1 MRKHFLL
8 LFIWIL
14 LPFINSSAEGNRA
27 NNSLLDEDN
36 LSYCVPEGNVNRRGS
51 PTERRLQ
58 TITISG
64 ATLNNEAAPFSNT
77 LNNTPQPNVYLDA
90 TDAIIT
96 TSQGDELTVSWTFR
110 NDISWMHYYI
120 YIDYDQDGVFN
131 EEDELVS
138 FTYFNA
144 SSEDDAPN
152 SIGEMVSAGASFTT
166 APKFTIPQD
175 VLTGKTRLRF
185 KVDWNSKN
193 PCGHPGPQNIIG
205 ANNGTIVDYII
216 DIHPASAVAT
226 STITLPESVEN
237 GSLTVKAGEREI
249 ANGETVEN
257 GTELTFTAIP
267 DPGYVLDYLKIN
279 DVLFTESTYT
289 VTGDAVITVA
299 FVKEPVSIENKAIT
313 IPQTDYAQKT
323 GYRLEVAET
332 ILGDRSNTE
341 TGRTGKSF
349 TLSAWVNIDK
359 ITSDSKNKGAVI
371 MGHGPQVHMNY
382 NGSLVLG
389 ITETGE
395 LKVISGASNK
405 IDQPLS
411 THISLDAWTYL
422 TLVYDNDTYKIK
434 VYKDGVLA
442 GEEIQL
448 SKELELFGDDPCI
461 FFVGGMGFS
470 GLCDELQFFNKALS
484 VDEVE
489 QAYKNPVDMPNL
501 TAWYDFNKIVGEN
514 DGSFLNKATVAD
526 KASEK
531 AVFYKYTGNVTS
543 DPGLI
548 SGGVAQAI
556 PTLVNGRIPVIAKYT
571 ITLPTEVTNGTL
583 TVMNG
588 ETALVAG
595 ENEVEEG
602 AVLTITATPA
612 LGYILDYLKIND
624 APITEST
631 YTVTGDAVITV
642 AFVEEAVEAASKAI
656 HVPANNGDIKYQFR
670 FDDIV
675 LGEHV
680 NGTNNKWDNGIINR
694 GDNRARNFTM
704 SVWIR
709 PLNKNGELF
718 GHAQAPFY
726 GAQGTFGVGI
736 DGNNKLVLKA
746 RAWLDEG
753 SCNGITNLTS
763 EETLQLNEWAFLTV
777 AVDDDARTIKLYKN
791 GTLLVTGDLSVTSD
805 GTEAHGIGLLQDEC
819 VFFAGNGSASCD
831 VDEVQVWNKT
841 LSAEEIATSMESFTE
856 APENLIAF
864 YKFDENSIENIP
876 NQGTGVECTAGL
888 VSGTSKYQGAPYW
901 AEVYTCTP
909 TQATLVDGHILPKLI
924 VNYVSETD
932 HGSFVIKDGD
942 NTIASGSKVSQGTT
956 LTIDATPAEGYQVKS
971 IKVNDVEI
979 VGNTFVLEEESTIT
993 VEFAEAYIVKYTA
1006 SENGTLEVKEN
1017 NVIIENN
1024 TAVVSGTVLTII
1036 AKPADNAVL
1045 SAFTI
1050 NGVDKLSEINETMEM
1065 SVTVSEALDIQ
1076 AEFSPLWKV
1085 TCNITGEGSVKI
1097 EDEDGNVY
1105 ESGVS
1110 SIPDG
1115 SMITL
1120 TFTPEAGYELTD
1132 FTLDGASYIQHV
1144 ADGKFVFEM
1153 DADYTFNVAFSQI
1166 TSLHNTSA
1174 DAVTVRYTEGALQIT
1189 GMNAGDR
1196 LDIYDVAG
1204 NYVRTSEEA
1213 NTNVSDLA
1221 NGCYLV
1227 KVTAGNTVKTVKFIK
1242 R

>member
-64 ATLNNEAAPFSNT
+64 ATLNNEVAPFSNT
-77 LNNTPQPNVYLDA
+77 LNNIPQPNVYLDV

-96 TSQGDELTVSWTFR
+96 ASQGDEITVSWNFR
-110 NDISWMHYYI
+110 NAISWMHYYI

-267 DPGYVLDYLKIN
+267 DPGYVLDYLNIN
-279 DVLFTESTYT
+279 DVPF
-289 VTGDAVITVA
+289 
-299 FVKEPVSIENKAIT
+299 
-313 IPQTDYAQKT
+313 
-323 GYRLEVAET
+323 
-332 ILGDRSNTE
+332 
-341 TGRTGKSF
+341 
-349 TLSAWVNIDK
+349 
-359 ITSDSKNKGAVI
+359 
-371 MGHGPQVHMNY
+371 
-382 NGSLVLG
+382 
-389 ITETGE
+389 
-395 LKVISGASNK
+395 
-405 IDQPLS
+405 
-411 THISLDAWTYL
+411 
-422 TLVYDNDTYKIK
+422 
-434 VYKDGVLA
+434 
-442 GEEIQL
+442 
-448 SKELELFGDDPCI
+448 
-461 FFVGGMGFS
+461 
-470 GLCDELQFFNKALS
+470 
-484 VDEVE
+484 
-489 QAYKNPVDMPNL
+489 
-501 TAWYDFNKIVGEN
+501 
-514 DGSFLNKATVAD
+514 
-526 KASEK
+526 
-531 AVFYKYTGNVTS
+531 
-543 DPGLI
+543 
-548 SGGVAQAI
+548 
-556 PTLVNGRIPVIAKYT
+556 
-571 ITLPTEVTNGTL
+571 
-583 TVMNG
+583 
-588 ETALVAG
+588 
-595 ENEVEEG
+595 
-602 AVLTITATPA
+602 
-612 LGYILDYLKIND
+612 
-624 APITEST
+624 TEST

-656 HVPANNGDIKYQFR
+656 HVPANDGDIKYQFR

-680 NGTNNKWDNGIINR
+680 NGTNNKWDNGIVNR

-704 SVWIR
+704 SVWIK

-736 DGNNKLVLKA
+736 NSNNNLVLKA

-753 SCNGITNLTS
+753 SCNGITDLTS

-791 GTLLVTGDLSVTSD
+791 GVLLVAGDLSATSD

-819 VFFAGNGSASCD
+819 VFFAGNGNASCD

-841 LSAEEIATSMESFTE
+841 LSEEEILTSMESFKE

-909 TQATLVDGHILPKLI
+909 TQATLVDGHILPKVV

-932 HGSFVIKDGD
+932 HGSFVIKDGE
-942 NTIASGSKVSQGTT
+942 NTVAPGSKVTQGTT
-956 LTIDATPAEGYQVKS
+956 LTIEATPAEGYQLKS

-979 VGNTFVLEEESTIT
+979 EGNTFVLEEESTIT

-1017 NVIIENN
+1017 DVIIENN
-1024 TAVVSGTVLTII
+1024 TGVASGTVLTII

-1050 NGVDKLSEINETMEM
+1050 NGVDKLSEIKETMEM
-1065 SVTVSEALDIQ
+1065 NVTVSEALDIK
-1076 AEFSPLWKV
+1076 AEFSPAWKV

-1097 EDEDGNVY
+1097 EDKDGNVY

-1110 SIPDG
+1110 SILDG

-1120 TFTPEAGYELTD
+1120 TFTPEDGYKLTD
-1132 FTLDGASYIQHV
+1132 LTLEGTSYIQHV
-1144 ADGKFVFEM
+1144 ADGKFIFEI
-1153 DADYTFNVAFSQI
+1153 DGDYTFDVVFSQI
-1166 TSLHNTSA
+1166 TSLQNNPA
-1174 DAVTVRYTEGALQIT
+1174 DAVAVRYAAGTLQVT

-1213 NTNVSDLA
+1213 DTNVSDLA

-1227 KVTAGNTVKTVKFIK
+1227 KVTTGNSVKTVKFIK

>member
-27 NNSLLDEDN
+27 SNSLLDEDN

-120 YIDYDQDGVFN
+120 YIDYNQDGVFN

-205 ANNGTIVDYII
+205 ANNGTIVDYTIE
-216 DIHPASAVAT
+216 IHPASAAAT

-237 GSLTVKAGEREI
+237 GSLSVKAGEREI
-249 ANGETVEN
+249 ANGETVAN

-279 DVLFTESTYT
+279 DVPFTESTYT

-299 FVKEPVSIENKAIT
+299 FI
-313 IPQTDYAQKT
+313 
-323 GYRLEVAET
+323 
-332 ILGDRSNTE
+332 
-341 TGRTGKSF
+341 
-349 TLSAWVNIDK
+349 
-359 ITSDSKNKGAVI
+359 
-371 MGHGPQVHMNY
+371 
-382 NGSLVLG
+382 
-389 ITETGE
+389 
-395 LKVISGASNK
+395 
-405 IDQPLS
+405 
-411 THISLDAWTYL
+411 
-422 TLVYDNDTYKIK
+422 
-434 VYKDGVLA
+434 
-442 GEEIQL
+442 
-448 SKELELFGDDPCI
+448 
-461 FFVGGMGFS
+461 
-470 GLCDELQFFNKALS
+470 
-484 VDEVE
+484 
-489 QAYKNPVDMPNL
+489 
-501 TAWYDFNKIVGEN
+501 
-514 DGSFLNKATVAD
+514 
-526 KASEK
+526 
-531 AVFYKYTGNVTS
+531 
-543 DPGLI
+543 
-548 SGGVAQAI
+548 
-556 PTLVNGRIPVIAKYT
+556 
-571 ITLPTEVTNGTL
+571 
-583 TVMNG
+583 
-588 ETALVAG
+588 
-595 ENEVEEG
+595 
-602 AVLTITATPA
+602 
-612 LGYILDYLKIND
+612 
-624 APITEST
+624 
-631 YTVTGDAVITV
+631 
-642 AFVEEAVEAASKAI
+642 EEAVEAASKAI
-656 HVPANNGDIKYQFR
+656 HVPANDGDIKYQFR

-694 GDNRARNFTM
+694 GDHRARNFTM

-709 PLNKNGELF
+709 PLNRNGELF

-726 GAQGTFGVGI
+726 GAQGTFGVSI
-736 DGNNKLVLKA
+736 DSNNKLVLKA

-753 SCNGITNLTS
+753 SCNGISNITS
-763 EETLQLNEWAFLTV
+763 DETLNINEWAFLTV
-777 AVDDDARTIKLYKN
+777 AVDDDARTIQLYKN
-791 GTLLVTGDLSVTSD
+791 GVLSATGDLSVTSD

-819 VFFAGNGSASCD
+819 VFFAGNGNASCD

-841 LSAEEIATSMESFTE
+841 LSAEEIAASMESFTA

-909 TQATLVDGHILPKLI
+909 TQATLVDGHILPKVV

-942 NTIASGSKVSQGTT
+942 NTVAPGSKVAQGTT
-956 LTIDATPAEGYQVKS
+956 LTIEATPAEGYQLKS

-979 VGNTFVLEEESTIT
+979 EGNTFVLEEESTIT
-993 VEFAEAYIVKYTA
+993 VEFAEAYMVTYTA

-1017 NVIIENN
+1017 GVTVENN
-1024 TAVVSGTVLTII
+1024 TDVIAGTVLSIFAI
-1036 AKPADNAVL
+1036 PADNAVL

-1050 NGVDKLSEINETMEM
+1050 NGVDKLSDIKETMQIN
-1065 SVTVSEALDIQ
+1065 VVVDAALDIK
-1076 AEFSPLWKV
+1076 AEFSIPTWIA

-1097 EDEDGNVY
+1097 EDKDGNVY

-1110 SIPDG
+1110 SIFDG

-1120 TFTPEAGYELTD
+1120 TFTPEDGYELTD
-1132 FTLDGASYIQHV
+1132 FTLNGTSYIQDV
-1144 ADGKFVFEM
+1144 TDSQYVFEM
-1153 DADYTFNVAFSQI
+1153 NDDFTIDVVFSLI

-1174 DAVTVRYTEGALQIT
+1174 NAVTVRYAAGTLQVT

-1213 NTNVSDLA
+1213 ATNVSDLA

>member
-1 MRKHFLL
+1 MRRHFLL

-96 TSQGDELTVSWTFR
+96 ASQGDELTVSWTFR

-120 YIDYDQDGVFN
+120 YIDYNQDGVFN

-205 ANNGTIVDYII
+205 ANNGTIVDYTIE
-216 DIHPASAVAT
+216 IHPASAAAT

-237 GSLTVKAGEREI
+237 GSLSVKAGEREI
-249 ANGETVEN
+249 ANGETVAN

-279 DVLFTESTYT
+279 DVPFTESTYT

-299 FVKEPVSIENKAIT
+299 FI
-313 IPQTDYAQKT
+313 
-323 GYRLEVAET
+323 
-332 ILGDRSNTE
+332 
-341 TGRTGKSF
+341 
-349 TLSAWVNIDK
+349 
-359 ITSDSKNKGAVI
+359 
-371 MGHGPQVHMNY
+371 
-382 NGSLVLG
+382 
-389 ITETGE
+389 
-395 LKVISGASNK
+395 
-405 IDQPLS
+405 
-411 THISLDAWTYL
+411 
-422 TLVYDNDTYKIK
+422 
-434 VYKDGVLA
+434 
-442 GEEIQL
+442 
-448 SKELELFGDDPCI
+448 
-461 FFVGGMGFS
+461 
-470 GLCDELQFFNKALS
+470 
-484 VDEVE
+484 
-489 QAYKNPVDMPNL
+489 
-501 TAWYDFNKIVGEN
+501 
-514 DGSFLNKATVAD
+514 
-526 KASEK
+526 
-531 AVFYKYTGNVTS
+531 
-543 DPGLI
+543 
-548 SGGVAQAI
+548 
-556 PTLVNGRIPVIAKYT
+556 
-571 ITLPTEVTNGTL
+571 
-583 TVMNG
+583 
-588 ETALVAG
+588 
-595 ENEVEEG
+595 
-602 AVLTITATPA
+602 
-612 LGYILDYLKIND
+612 
-624 APITEST
+624 
-631 YTVTGDAVITV
+631 
-642 AFVEEAVEAASKAI
+642 EEAVEAASKAI
-656 HVPANNGDIKYQFR
+656 HVPANDGDIKYQFR

-694 GDNRARNFTM
+694 GDHRARNFTM

-709 PLNKNGELF
+709 PLNRNGELF

-726 GAQGTFGVGI
+726 GAQGTFGVSI
-736 DGNNKLVLKA
+736 DSNNKLVLKA

-753 SCNGITNLTS
+753 SCNGISNITS
-763 EETLQLNEWAFLTV
+763 DETLNINEWAFLTV
-777 AVDDDARTIKLYKN
+777 AVDDDARTIQLYKN
-791 GTLLVTGDLSVTSD
+791 GVLSATGDLSVTSD

-819 VFFAGNGSASCD
+819 VFFAGNGNASCD

-841 LSAEEIATSMESFTE
+841 LSAEEIAASMESFTA

-909 TQATLVDGHILPKLI
+909 TQATLVDGHILPKVV

-956 LTIDATPAEGYQVKS
+956 LTIEATPAEGYQLKS

-979 VGNTFVLEEESTIT
+979 EGNTFVLEEESTIT
-993 VEFAEAYIVKYTA
+993 VEFAEAYMVKYTA

-1017 NVIIENN
+1017 DVIIENN
-1024 TAVVSGTVLTII
+1024 TGVASGTVLTII

-1050 NGVDKLSEINETMEM
+1050 NGVDKLSEIKETMEM
-1065 SVTVSEALDIQ
+1065 NVTVSEALDIK
-1076 AEFSPLWKV
+1076 AEFSPVWKV

-1097 EDEDGNVY
+1097 EDKDGNVY

-1110 SIPDG
+1110 SIFDG

-1120 TFTPEAGYELTD
+1120 TFTPETGYKLTD
-1132 FTLDGASYIQHV
+1132 LTLDGTSYIQHV
-1144 ADGKFVFEM
+1144 ADGKFIFEI
-1153 DADYTFNVAFSQI
+1153 DADYTFDVVFSQI
-1166 TSLHNTSA
+1166 TSLQNNTA
-1174 DAVTVRYTEGALQIT
+1174 DAVTVRYAAGTLQVT
-1189 GMNAGDR
+1189 GMNTGDR

-1213 NTNVSDLA
+1213 ATNVSDLA

-1227 KVTAGNTVKTVKFIK
+1227 EVTAGNTVKTVKFIK